1 MMSAEKMLPQIIKN
15 MGVKLLLDKAHVP
28 GIRFFETYRKE
39 GGYQAVE
46 KALKQMDPA
55 AIVEEV
61 KKSGVRGR
69 GGAGFPAGMK
79 WSFIAKP
86 EGVPRH
92 LVCNADESEPGTFK
106 DRYLME
112 FLPHLLIEG
121 LIISSFALGSNDTYI
136 YIRGEYAW
144 IVDILEQ
151 AIDEAKANGFL
162 GKNIL
167 GTGFDCEIYVQRG
180 AGAYICGEETALIES
195 LEGKR
200 GNPRIKPPFPA
211 IEGLWKRPT
220 VVNNVE
226 TLAAVVPI
234 IKMGGDE
241 YAKIGV
247 GRSTGTKLISACGN
261 INKPGVYEIEMTLSV
276 EEFLYSDEYCGGIA
290 NGKRLKACIPGGS
303 SVPILPANLLLKTA
317 KGETR
322 LMNYESL
329 SDGGFA
335 TGSMMGSG
343 GFIVL
348 DEDQCIVKNTY
359 TLARFYRHESC
370 GQCSPCREG
379 TGWMEKILKNIDT
392 GKGKMSDIE
401 LLWDIQRK
409 IEGNTICPL
418 GDAAAWP
425 VAAAIRHF
433 RDEFEWHVNHPE
445 EAQKRNYG
453 LAHYA
458 DPIHVPA

>member
-1 MMSAEKMLPQIIKN
+1 MKI
-15 MGVKLLLDKAHVP
+15 LLENDKIE
-28 GIRFFETYRKE
+28 GIRYYEAYRKH
-39 GGYQAVE
+39 GGYRSVE
-46 KALKQMDPA
+46 KALKMSTDEV
-55 AIVEEV
+55 VEEV
-61 KKSGVRGR
+61 KKSGLRGR
-69 GGAGFPAGMK
+69 GGAGFPTGMK

-86 EGVPRH
+86 EGIPRH
-92 LVCNADESEPGTFK
+92 LVVNADESEPGTFK

-121 LIISSFALGSNDTYI
+121 MIVSSYALGSNTSYI

-144 IVDILEQ
+144 IPDILEQ
-151 AIDEAKANGFL
+151 AIAEAKANGWL

-167 GTGFDCEIYVQRG
+167 GSGFDCEIYVHRG

-211 IEGLWKRPT
+211 VQGVWKRPT

-226 TLAAVVPI
+226 TIATVVPI
-234 IKMGGDE
+234 INMGGEE
-241 YAKIGV
+241 YGKIGV

-261 INKPGVYEIEMTLSV
+261 INKPGVYEIPFDLSV
-276 EEFLYSDEYCGGIA
+276 EEFIISDEWCGGIP

-303 SVPILPANLLLKTA
+303 SVPILPTNLLLKTA

-322 LMNYESL
+322 YMNYESL
-329 SDGGFA
+329 SDGGFQ
-335 TGSMMGSG
+335 TGSMLGSG
-343 GFIVL
+343 GFIVF
-348 DEDQCIVKNTY
+348 DEDQCVVRHTMS
-359 TLARFYRHESC
+359 LAHFYMHESC

-379 TGWMEKILKNIDT
+379 TGWMYRILKNIEY
-392 GKGKMSDIE
+392 GKGKKEDID
-401 LLWDIQRK
+401 LLWDIQRR

-433 RDEFEWHVNHPE
+433 RDEFEWHVDHPE
-445 EAQKRNYG
+445 ESQLRNFG

-458 DPIHVPA
+458 DAREVIV

>member
-1 MMSAEKMLPQIIKN
+1 MASI
-15 MGVKLLLDKAHVP
+15 KLLLANDKVE
-28 GIRFFETYRKE
+28 GIRYYETYRKH
-39 GGYQAVE
+39 GGYTSVE
-46 KALKQMDPA
+46 KALNNLTPDE
-55 AIVEEV
+55 VTEEV
-61 KKSGVRGR
+61 KKSGLRGR
-69 GGAGFPAGMK
+69 GGAGFPTGMK
-79 WSFIAKP
+79 WSFLAKP
-86 EGVPRH
+86 DGVPRY

-112 FLPHLLIEG
+112 FIPHLLIEG
-121 LIISSFALGSNDTYI
+121 MITSSYALGANASYI

-151 AIDEAKANGFL
+151 AITEAKANGWL

-167 GTGFDCEIYVQRG
+167 GKGYDLEIYVQRG
-180 AGAYICGEETALIES
+180 AGAYICGEETALLES

-211 IEGLWKRPT
+211 VKGLWGCPT

-226 TLAAVVPI
+226 TIAAVVPI
-234 IKMGGDE
+234 INHGGEE

-247 GRSTGTKLISACGN
+247 GRSTGTKLLSACGN
-261 INKPGVYEIEMTLSV
+261 INKPGVYEIDMTISV
-276 EEFLYSDEYCGGIA
+276 EEFIYSDEYCGGIPK
-290 NGKRLKACIPGGS
+290 GKRLKACIPGGS
-303 SVPILPANLLLKTA
+303 SVPIVPANLLLKTA

-322 LMNYESL
+322 YMNYESL
-329 SDGGFA
+329 SEGGFESG
-335 TGSMMGSG
+335 TMMGSG
-343 GFIVL
+343 GFIVF
-348 DEDQCIVKNTY
+348 DEDQCVVRHTMS
-359 TLARFYRHESC
+359 LAHFYNHESC

-379 TGWMEKILKNIDT
+379 TGWMYKILKNIEY
-392 GKGKMSDIE
+392 GKGKMSDID

-433 RDEFEWHVNHPE
+433 RDEFEWHVTHPE
-445 EAQKRNYG
+445 ECLTRNFG

-458 DPIHVPA
+458 DALQPA

>member
-1 MMSAEKMLPQIIKN
+1 MAE
-15 MGVKLLLDKAHVP
+15 KLLLGKTNVE
-28 GIRFFETYRKE
+28 GIRGYEVYRRE
-39 GGYQAVE
+39 GGYRSVE
-46 KALKQMDPA
+46 KALKTMSPEQVTD
-55 AIVEEV
+55 EV
-61 KKSGVRGR
+61 KKSGLRGR
-69 GGAGFPAGMK
+69 GGAGFPTGMK

-121 LIISSFALGSNDTYI
+121 LIVSSFALGSNVTYI

-144 IVDILEQ
+144 ITVILEQ
-151 AIDEAKANGFL
+151 AIAEAKNNGWL

-167 GTGFDCEIYVQRG
+167 GSGFDCEIYVHRG
-180 AGAYICGEETALIES
+180 AGAYICGEETALLES

-211 IEGLWKRPT
+211 VKGAWDRPT

-234 IKMGGDE
+234 INLGGE
-241 YAKIGV
+241 AYAKIGV
-247 GRSTGTKLISACGN
+247 GKSTGTKLISACGN
-261 INKPGVYEIEMTLSV
+261 INKPGVYEIDMTISV
-276 EEFLYSDEYCGGIA
+276 EDFIYSDEYCGGIA
-290 NGKRLKACIPGGS
+290 KGRKLKACIPGGS
-303 SVPILPANLLLKTA
+303 SVPILPANLLLKTV
-317 KGETR
+317 KGEKR
-322 LMNYESL
+322 IMNYESL

-335 TGSMMGSG
+335 KGSMMGSG

-348 DEDQCIVKNTY
+348 DEDQCVGRH
-359 TLARFYRHESC
+359 TLTLTRFYRHESC

-379 TGWMEKILKNIDT
+379 TGWMEKILHNLEYGR
-392 GKGKMSDIE
+392 GKISDID

-433 RDEFEWHVNHPE
+433 RDEFEWHVKNPE
-445 EAQKRNYG
+445 ESQRRNFG

-458 DPIHVPA
+458 DPLEILNV

>member
-1 MMSAEKMLPQIIKN
+1 MS
-15 MGVKLLLDKAHVP
+15 VKLLLAKAHIE
-28 GIRFFETYRKE
+28 GIRGFDVYRRE
-39 GGYQAVE
+39 GGYQSVE
-46 KALKQMDPA
+46 KALKQMTPDS
-55 AIVEEV
+55 ITEEV
-61 KKSGVRGR
+61 KKSGLRGR

-112 FLPHLLIEG
+112 FIPHLLIEG
-121 LIISSFALGSNDTYI
+121 LIVSSFALNSNNTYI

-144 IVDILEQ
+144 IVDILEN
-151 AIDEAKANGFL
+151 AINEAKANGFL

-167 GTGFDCEIYVQRG
+167 GTGFDCEIHVHRG

-211 IEGLWKRPT
+211 IEGVWRRPT
-220 VVNNVE
+220 MVNNVE
-226 TLAAVVPI
+226 TLASVVPI
-234 IKMGGDE
+234 INMGGEE

-247 GRSTGTKLISACGN
+247 GKSTGTKLISACGN
-261 INKPGVYEIEMTLSV
+261 INKPGVYEIDMTISV
-276 EEFLYSDEYCGGIA
+276 EDFIYSDEYCGGIA
-290 NGKRLKACIPGGS
+290 NGKKLKACIPGGS

-322 LMNYESL
+322 YMNYESL

-335 TGSMMGSG
+335 SGSMMGSG

-348 DEDQCIVKNTY
+348 DEDQCIVRNTLS
-359 TLARFYRHESC
+359 LARFYRHESC

-379 TGWMEKILKNIDT
+379 TGWMEKILHNIEY
-392 GKGKMSDIE
+392 GKGKISDID

-433 RDEFEWHVNHPE
+433 RDEFEWHVNNPL
-445 EAQKRNYG
+445 EAQDKNYG

-458 DPIHVPA
+458 DPIHVPVTA

>member
-1 MMSAEKMLPQIIKN
+1 
-15 MGVKLLLDKAHVP
+15 MGIKLLLNNAHVE
-28 GIRFFETYRKE
+28 GIVNFDVYRRE
-39 GGYQAVE
+39 GGYKSVE
-46 KALKQMDPA
+46 KALKMQPA
-55 AIVEEV
+55 EIVDEV
-61 KKSGVRGR
+61 KKSGLRGR
-69 GGAGFPAGMK
+69 GGAGFPTGLK
-79 WSFIAKP
+79 WSFLAKP
-86 EGVPRH
+86 EGGARY

-112 FLPHLLIEG
+112 FIPHLLIEG
-121 LIISSFALGSNDTYI
+121 MIVSSFALGSNVSYI
-136 YIRGEYAW
+136 YIRGEYDW
-144 IVDILEQ
+144 VNDILEK
-151 AIDEAKANGFL
+151 AIGEAKQNGFL

-167 GTGFDCEIYVQRG
+167 GSGFDCEIYMHRG
-180 AGAYICGEETALIES
+180 AGAYICGEETALLES

-200 GNPRIKPPFPA
+200 GLPRIKPPFPA
-211 IEGLWKRPT
+211 VKGVWGRPT

-226 TLAAVVPI
+226 TIASIVPI
-234 IKMGGDE
+234 INDGGE
-241 YAKIGV
+241 AYSKIGV
-247 GRSTGTKLISACGN
+247 GKSTGTKLISACGN
-261 INKPGVYEIEMTLSV
+261 INKPGVYEIDMTISV
-276 EEFLYSDEYCGGIA
+276 EEFIYSDEYCGGIK

-322 LMNYESL
+322 MMNYESL

-348 DEDQCIVKNTY
+348 DEDQCVVRHTL

-379 TGWMEKILKNIDT
+379 TGWMEKIFNKIEN
-392 GKGKMSDIE
+392 GKGEMKDID

-433 RDEFEWHVNHPE
+433 RDEFEWHILNPE
-445 EAQKRNYG
+445 ECLKGNYG

-458 DPIHVPA
+458 DPLEIVATA

>member
-1 MMSAEKMLPQIIKN
+1 MRR
-15 MGVKLLLDKAHVP
+15 KLLLEKAHVP
-28 GIRFFETYRKE
+28 GIRSYEVYRKE
-39 GGYQAVE
+39 GGYRSVE
-46 KALKQMDPA
+46 KALKSMSPDEV
-55 AIVEEV
+55 VEEV
-61 KKSGVRGR
+61 KKSGLRGR
-69 GGAGFPAGMK
+69 GGAGFPTGMK
-79 WSFIAKP
+79 WSFLAKP
-86 EGVPRH
+86 DGVPRY

-112 FLPHLLIEG
+112 FIPHLLIEG
-121 LIISSFALGSNDTYI
+121 MITSSYALGANTSYI

-144 IVDILEQ
+144 ITDILEN
-151 AIDEAKANGFL
+151 AIEEAKHNGWL

-167 GTGFDCEIYVQRG
+167 GTGYSLDLYVQRG
-180 AGAYICGEETALIES
+180 AGAYICGEETALLES

-211 IEGLWKRPT
+211 VKGLWDCPT

-226 TLAAVVPI
+226 TIAAVVPI
-234 IKMGGDE
+234 VNEGGEE

-261 INKPGVYEIEMTLSV
+261 INKPGVYEIDMTISV
-276 EEFLYSDEYCGGIA
+276 EEFIYSDEYCGGIP

-322 LMNYESL
+322 IMNYESL

-348 DEDQCIVKNTY
+348 DEDQCVVKHTY

-379 TGWMEKILKNIDT
+379 TGWMEKILLRLDR
-392 GKGKMSDIE
+392 GQGKMEDID

-433 RDEFEWHVNHPE
+433 RDEFEWHVLNPE

-458 DPIHVPA
+458 DPIHVPVA

>member
-1 MMSAEKMLPQIIKN
+1 
-15 MGVKLLLDKAHVP
+15 MGIKLLLEKAQVP
-28 GIRFFETYRKE
+28 GIRHYETYRRE
-39 GGYQAVE
+39 GGYRSVE
-46 KALKQMDPA
+46 KALKQMSPE

-61 KKSGVRGR
+61 KKSGLRGR

-112 FLPHLLIEG
+112 FIPHLLIEG
-121 LIISSFALGSNDTYI
+121 LIVSSFALGSNATYI

-144 IVDILEQ
+144 IATILET
-151 AIDEAKANGFL
+151 AIAEAKSNGML

-167 GTGFDCEIYVQRG
+167 GSGFDCEIYVHRG

-211 IEGLWKRPT
+211 IQGVWMRPT

-234 IKMGGDE
+234 INMGGEE

-247 GRSTGTKLISACGN
+247 GKSTGTKLISACGN
-261 INKPGVYEIEMTLSV
+261 INKPGVYEIDMTISV
-276 EEFLYSDEYCGGIA
+276 EEFIYSDEYCGGIA

-322 LMNYESL
+322 YMNYESL

-335 TGSMMGSG
+335 SGSMMGSG
-343 GFIVL
+343 GFIIL
-348 DEDQCIVKNTY
+348 DEDQCVVKNTY

-379 TGWMEKILKNIDT
+379 TGWMEKILWRLENGE
-392 GKGKMSDIE
+392 GKLSDID
-401 LLWDIQRK
+401 LLWDIQRR

-433 RDEFEWHVNHPE
+433 RDEFEWHVREPQL
-445 EAQKRNYG
+445 ATQRNYG

-458 DPIHVPA
+458 DPIHVPVAG

>member
-1 MMSAEKMLPQIIKN
+1 
-15 MGVKLLLDKAHVP
+15 MGRKLLLEKAHVE
-28 GIRFFETYRKE
+28 GIRYFDVYRRE
-39 GGYQAVE
+39 GGYRSVE
-46 KALKQMDPA
+46 KALKTMTQEE
-55 AIVEEV
+55 IVEEV
-61 KKSGVRGR
+61 KKSGLRGR

-112 FLPHLLIEG
+112 FIPHLLIEG
-121 LIISSFALGSNDTYI
+121 LIVASYALGSHATYI

-144 IVDILEQ
+144 IPDILEQ
-151 AIDEAKANGFL
+151 AIEEAKANGFL

-211 IEGLWKRPT
+211 IKGAWGRPT

-234 IKMGGDE
+234 INEGGEE

-247 GRSTGTKLISACGN
+247 GKSTGTKLISACGN
-261 INKPGVYEIEMTLSV
+261 INKPGVYEIDMTISV
-276 EEFLYSDEYCGGIA
+276 EEFIYSDEYCGGIP

-322 LMNYESL
+322 YMNYESL

-348 DEDQCIVKNTY
+348 DEDQCVVRNTY
-359 TLARFYRHESC
+359 SLARFYRHESC

-379 TGWMEKILKNIDT
+379 TGWMEKVLLRLEKGE
-392 GKGKMSDIE
+392 GKISDID
-401 LLWDIQRK
+401 LLWDIQSK

-418 GDAAAWP
+418 GDAASWP

-433 RDEFEWHVNHPE
+433 RDEFEWHVTHAA
-445 EAQKRNYG
+445 EAQTRNFG

>member
-1 MMSAEKMLPQIIKN
+1 
-15 MGVKLLLDKAHVP
+15 MGVKLLLEKAHIE
-28 GIRFFETYRKE
+28 GIRGYEVYRRE
-39 GGYQAVE
+39 GGYRSVE
-46 KALKQMDPA
+46 KAIKTMSPE

-61 KKSGVRGR
+61 KKSGLRGR

-79 WSFIAKP
+79 WGFIAKP

-121 LIISSFALGSNDTYI
+121 LIVSSFALGSNATYI

-144 IVDILEQ
+144 VAEILEY
-151 AIDEAKANGFL
+151 AIEEAKANGFL

-167 GTGFDCEIYVQRG
+167 GSGFDCEIYVHRG

-211 IEGLWKRPT
+211 IQGVWMRPT

-234 IKMGGDE
+234 INMGGEE

-247 GRSTGTKLISACGN
+247 GKSTGTKLMSACGN
-261 INKPGVYEIEMTLSV
+261 INKPGVYEIDMTISV
-276 EEFLYSDEYCGGIA
+276 EEFIYSDEYCGGIA

-303 SVPILPANLLLKTA
+303 SVPILPANLVLKTA

-322 LMNYESL
+322 YMNYESL

-348 DEDQCIVKNTY
+348 DEDQCVVKNTY
-359 TLARFYRHESC
+359 TFARFYRHESC

-379 TGWMEKILKNIDT
+379 TGWMEKLLLRLEKGQ
-392 GKGKMSDIE
+392 GKISDID

-433 RDEFEWHVNHPE
+433 RDEFEWHVRHPE
-445 EAQKRNYG
+445 EAQTGNYG

-458 DPIHVPA
+458 DAIHVPTVA